1 MSTDDQNYW
10 QSIETLERIIRTE
23 LKVRDKRMD
32 ELGTVVHA
40 NQRIIE
46 KELLPRFDEITQAL
60 KAVEASNA
68 SLAQNLLEEIT
79 SRQRSDA
86 MAADQHA
93 KLMALL
99 AEFQTQL
106 AALSKQH
113 NHDMQDA
120 TAALTKHTKNESF
133 LTKLLVKMGVGF
145 GIGTVVFSVA
155 VAKPELSAAWFSGII
170 QAILTFPG

>member
-1 MSTDDQNYW
+1 MTSDDQDYW
-10 QSIETLERIIRTE
+10 QSIETLERILRTE
-23 LKVRDKRMD
+23 LKVRDKRLD
-32 ELGTVVHA
+32 ELDSAVQI

-46 KELLPRFDEITQAL
+46 KQLLPRFDEITHAL

-68 SLAQNLLEEIT
+68 ALAQNLLEEIS
-79 SRQRSDA
+79 SRQRSDS
-86 MAADQHA
+86 MASDQHA
-93 KLMALL
+93 TLMNLL

-145 GIGTVVFSVA
+145 GIGSVILA
-155 VAKPELSAAWFSGII
+155 VTLAKPHLSAQWFSGII